1 MVKQSDQTEEHT
13 EPTIKTI
20 LEDVTKVFKT
30 GELSLSIKHTYAL
43 SLVEH
48 LIKEKFMTPQSI
60 ISLGERYLKGPHT
73 HI

>member
-1 MVKQSDQTEEHT
+1 MATQPDQTEEHA
-13 EPTIKTI
+13 EPTVKTI
-20 LEDVTKVFKT
+20 LEDVTKVFT
-30 GELSLSIKHTYAL
+30 AGELSLSIKHTYAL

-48 LIKEKFMTPQSI
+48 LIKEKFITPQTI